1 MHEYGNATICI
12 NIRKPC
18 HLSFVLILLFQ
29 KTFNSH
35 EKKAQK
41 VPKKELEFSSDGF
54 QLLKASH
61 GSEDWMFGL
70 YRFFLKFVRRYDIIG
85 QVIVTL

>member
-1 MHEYGNATICI
+1 M
-12 NIRKPC
+12 
-18 HLSFVLILLFQ
+18 
-29 KTFNSH
+29 
-35 EKKAQK
+35 KKK
-41 VPKKELEFSSDGF
+41 PKKCQKKKLKKKLGFSSAERWF